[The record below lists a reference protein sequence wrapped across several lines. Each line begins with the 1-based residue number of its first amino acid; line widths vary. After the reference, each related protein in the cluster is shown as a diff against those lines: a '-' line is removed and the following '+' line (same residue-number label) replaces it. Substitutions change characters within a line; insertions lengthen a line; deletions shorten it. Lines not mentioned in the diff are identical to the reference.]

1 MKALPTVFALGGCLL
16 AATAQAQRLVP
27 DPASNQPPQLEEQQV
42 QQPDPFAGAHRPSP
56 HVYGGDVAAQ
66 PNDHVFKGF
75 RRDPQLLGGVEV
87 TPNVAI
93 EGGTVLLPD
102 RGLHKVEPGT
112 ENAPIDLKERGT
124 SNHLGVKYALPESE
138 GVSAYGK
145 VGVAHSA
152 RQVAGKSV
160 TDTGVYTG
168 AGAKYKVDKAT
179 SVSGEYTRHGNAAS
193 KFGRLSKDGIKA
205 NLKMGF

>member
-1 MKALPTVFALGGCLL
+1 MKALPIVFALGCLL
-16 AATAQAQRLVP
+16 GAGAQAQRVVP
-27 DPASNQPPQLEEQQV
+27 DPAAQLEKQGV
-42 QQPDPFAGAHRPSP
+42 QKTDPFAGSHQPYPR
-56 HVYGGDVAAQ
+56 VYGGDAAAQ
-66 PNDHVFKGF
+66 PNDHLLRGM
-75 RRDPQLLGGVEV
+75 RRDPQPLAGVEMA
-87 TPNVAI
+87 PNVAI
-93 EGGTVLLPD
+93 EGGAVLLPD
-102 RGLHKVEPGT
+102 RGLHRVEPGT
-112 ENAPIDLKERGT
+112 ENAPIDLRERGT
-124 SNHLGVKYALPESE
+124 SSHLAARYALPESD

-168 AGAKYKVDKAT
+168 AGARVKVDKAT
-179 SVSGEYTRHGNAAS
+179 TVSGEYTRHGDAAS

>member
-1 MKALPTVFALGGCLL
+1 MRALSKVIILGFLL
-16 AATAQAQRLVP
+16 VAGAQAQRLVP
-27 DPASNQPPQLEEQQV
+27 DPASNQPQQEEKKV

-66 PNDHVFKGF
+66 PNDHLLRGW

-87 TPNVAI
+87 APNVAI

-102 RGLHKVEPGT
+102 LGLHKVEPGT

-124 SNHLGVKYALPESE
+124 SNHLGVKYALPESD

-152 RQVAGKSV
+152 RQVAGKTVS
-160 TDTGVYTG
+160 DTGVYTG

-179 SVSGEYTRHGNAAS
+179 TVSGEFTRHGDAAS
-193 KFGRLSKDGIKA
+193 KFGRLSKDGVKA

>member
-1 MKALPTVFALGGCLL
+1 MKALPIVFALGCLL
-16 AATAQAQRLVP
+16 GAGAQAQRVVP
-27 DPASNQPPQLEEQQV
+27 DPAAQLEKQGV
-42 QQPDPFAGAHRPSP
+42 QKTDPFAGSHQPYPR
-56 HVYGGDVAAQ
+56 VYGGDAAAQ
-66 PNDHVFKGF
+66 PNDHVFHGM
-75 RRDPQLLGGVEV
+75 RRDPQPLAGVEV
-87 TPNVAI
+87 APNVAI
-93 EGGTVLLPD
+93 EGGAVLLPD
-102 RGLHKVEPGT
+102 RGLHRVEPGT

-124 SNHLGVKYALPESE
+124 SSHLAAKYALPESD

-168 AGAKYKVDKAT
+168 AGARVKVDKAT
-179 SVSGEYTRHGNAAS
+179 TVSGEYTRHGDAAS